1 MSVMTAIFDP
11 VKSAIRH
18 FESYK
23 KVMDALIAILV
34 AYGVADLFYPG
45 RLPWWV
51 IHEAFFVMAALIWVC
66 KTVVISLHD
75 SFDNAS

>member
-1 MSVMTAIFDP
+1 
-11 VKSAIRH
+11 
-18 FESYK
+18 
-23 KVMDALIAILV
+23 MDALIAILV

-75 SFDNAS
+75 SFDNVS